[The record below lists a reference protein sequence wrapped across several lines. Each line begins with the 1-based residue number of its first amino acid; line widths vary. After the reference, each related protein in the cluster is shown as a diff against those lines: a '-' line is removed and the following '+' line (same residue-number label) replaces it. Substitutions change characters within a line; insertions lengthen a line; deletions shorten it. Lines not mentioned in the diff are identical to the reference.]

1 MWLQHLQVSILF
13 LQETKLKTN
22 DLANDHSDLAKI
34 PNWETYWS
42 CNNGTGNQRSGL
54 NGVATFAKKDSPF
67 AVVHADCAPLND
79 PDLDGEGRC
88 IMTDHGV
95 FSVFNVYAPNTS
107 GGKRLGFRLRYLA
120 ALRKAMCEQRKRTN
134 RPVILVGDL
143 NLKARAVIDRQWSRS
158 LIDINRLVALG
169 HQPEPLGWA
178 VQLASIAKFR

>member
-1 MWLQHLQVSILF
+1 
-13 LQETKLKTN
+13 
-22 DLANDHSDLAKI
+22 
-34 PNWETYWS
+34 
-42 CNNGTGNQRSGL
+42 
-54 NGVATFAKKDSPF
+54 
-67 AVVHADCAPLND
+67 
-79 PDLDGEGRC
+79 
-88 IMTDHGV
+88 MTDHGV

-178 VQLASIAKFR
+178 VQLASIANHCSQQQPIANALRSNLKWTWAPPFLLPFNVCGCMRLCGLGEVGELWLSATA